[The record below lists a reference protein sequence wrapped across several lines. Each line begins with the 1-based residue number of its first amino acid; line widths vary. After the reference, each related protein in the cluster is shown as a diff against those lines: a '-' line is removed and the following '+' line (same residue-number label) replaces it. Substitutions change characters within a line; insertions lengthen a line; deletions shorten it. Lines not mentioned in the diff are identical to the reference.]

1 METKE
6 WFTDWFNTPYYHI
19 LYKDRN
25 DTDAQLFM
33 KNITTF
39 LALPKDTHILDLPC
53 GKGRHSVYLNS
64 LGYTVTGYDLASQ
77 SIAEAKVF
85 ENDTLHFK
93 VHDMRKSLHNSY
105 GAIFNLFTSFGYFK
119 EDEEDLLILKNI
131 KKGLNKGGYFV
142 FDFLNVDLIK
152 RNLVAAETK
161 TIDGITFE
169 ISRKI
174 EDNFI
179 IKTIKFFADNEYKKY
194 TERVKFL
201 DETKLKSYFSKV
213 GFTIENTFG
222 DYHLNSFEN
231 KTSNR
236 LILIAK

>member
-25 DTDAQLFM
+25 DADAQLFI

-39 LALPKDTHILDLPC
+39 LALPNDTHILDLPC
-53 GKGRHSVYLNS
+53 GKGRHSVYLNL
-64 LGYTVTGYDLASQ
+64 LGYTVTGYDLASH
-77 SIAEAKVF
+77 SISEAKVF

-152 RNLVAAETK
+152 LNLVAAETK

-169 ISRKI
+169 ITRKI

-194 TERVKFL
+194 TERVKYL